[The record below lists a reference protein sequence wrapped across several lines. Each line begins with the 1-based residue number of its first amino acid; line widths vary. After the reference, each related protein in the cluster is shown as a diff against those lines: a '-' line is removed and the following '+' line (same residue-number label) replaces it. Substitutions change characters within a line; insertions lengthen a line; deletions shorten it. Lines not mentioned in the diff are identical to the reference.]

1 MSSAAERPT
10 GTVTFLFTDIEGS
23 TRLLKELRDDYG
35 TALSDHQ
42 RIVRDALAS
51 HEGWEIDTQGDS
63 FFAAFRRAKD
73 AVGAAVEAQRALAAH
88 EWPQGTQLRVR
99 MGMHTGEPAVGGE
112 RYVGLGVH
120 RAARIAAAGH
130 GGQVLVSQTTRELLR
145 DDPPPDVSLTDLG
158 EHELKDMDEPERIYQ
173 LVAPGLDQEFAPLKT
188 TAPALAAGREGE
200 LVEAAED
207 TVGAMG
213 RPWQQRR
220 RLLVGVAGGVGIA
233 LALVVTLVLTRGSAK
248 ASSVDPNNVGVV
260 EPNSGDVSAQVPV
273 GHAPGAI
280 AAGANAIW
288 VVNTSENSV
297 SRIDP
302 ASNNVQQTIDVGGGP
317 SGVAVGGGSVWVT
330 NGLDGTVS
338 RIAPSTNNVSQTI
351 TVGSGPAAVAYG
363 DGAVWVANAVEGT
376 VSRVDPDSGRV
387 LRTIPAAA
395 GVSGIAV
402 GFGRVWVVAPAASTL
417 LALDPSSGAV
427 VNRTNVGTDPSSVA
441 TGAGSVWVVNRSD
454 GTLSQIDPGAGA
466 VKQTIPVGRAPAAV
480 AVGHDAVWVAS
491 SGDGTLTKIDPVRVR
506 VAKRVQLSNAP
517 EGVAAAPGGVYVS
530 VRSTGRAHRGGTL
543 RLATVFGLDFVDPA
557 LAYAPES
564 WSTLSVTND
573 GLVAFR
579 RVAGV
584 EGGQLVPDLAEA
596 LPVATDGGKTYTFRV
611 RPGIHYSNGRVVQP
625 DDFRRA
631 IERVFEVKPLSGGR
645 PYYGDIVGAA
655 NCRPGRRCDLSKG
668 IVTNSAARTVT
679 FHLTAPDADFLTKLA
694 STFAVAVPASTPPH
708 DVGNHPVPATGPYMI
723 ASFKNGSAKL
733 VRNPRFREW
742 SADAKPDGYPDAIV
756 WRAEQDAAKVKQ
768 ATGRVERGD
777 SDFAFSV
784 VPPLGKAEIDRLTTR
799 YPGQLR
805 FSTSPVTNYFFL
817 NTRVPPFDD
826 VRARLAV
833 NYGLDRQALA
843 SLLGRANAPTCQI
856 LPPNYPSYRRSCP
869 YGQGGVAGVDKAR
882 RLVRASGSAGQSV
895 VVWSPGPD
903 HVQANYMASLLRSI
917 GYRAK
922 LHLIGD
928 VGKYFDAVTNSRTR
942 AQMGYYGW
950 GSDFPSE
957 SEFISPV
964 FTCAGFVPGV
974 PPATTNP
981 AEFCN
986 RALDRELEHA
996 ASVQAQDPP
1005 AAHALWRALEQKLL
1019 AQAPYVPTSNRK
1031 NVDFLAKR
1039 VGNYQYHP
1047 QWGPLIDQ
1055 LWVR

>member
-1 MSSAAERPT
+1 VSSAAERPT
-10 GTVTFLFTDIEGS
+10 GTVTFLFTDVEGS
-23 TRLLKELRDDYG
+23 TRLLKELRDDYA

-88 EWPQGTQLRVR
+88 GWPRGTQLRVR

-158 EHELKDMDEPERIYQ
+158 EHELKDMDERERIYQ
-173 LVAPGLDQEFAPLKT
+173 LVAPGLDEEFPPLKT
-188 TAPALAAGREGE
+188 TAAALAAGREGE

-220 RLLVGVAGGVGIA
+220 RLFLGAAGVVGIA
-233 LALVVTLVLTRGSAK
+233 LALVLTLVLTRGSAK
-248 ASSVDPNNVGVV
+248 ASSVAPNNVGVV
-260 EPNSGDVSAQVPV
+260 EPKSGNVSAQVPV

-288 VVNTSENSV
+288 VANTNENSV
-297 SRIDP
+297 SRIDA

-351 TVGSGPAAVAYG
+351 TVGNGPAAVAYG
-363 DGAVWVANAVEGT
+363 DDAVWVANAVEGT
-376 VSRVDPDSGRV
+376 VSRLDPESGHV
-387 LRTIPAAA
+387 VRTIPAAA

-427 VNRTNVGTDPSSVA
+427 VNRTNVGTDPSAVA
-441 TGAGSVWVVNRSD
+441 TGAGSVWVVNRAD
-454 GTLSQIDPGAGA
+454 GTLSQIDPDSAT
-466 VKQTIPVGRAPAAV
+466 VKQTIPAGRAPAAV
-480 AVGHDAVWVAS
+480 AVGHGAVWVAS
-491 SGDGTLTKIDPVRVR
+491 SGDGTLTKIDPLRVR
-506 VAKRVQLSNAP
+506 VAKRLRLSNAP
-517 EGVAAAPGGVYVS
+517 EGVAVAPGGVYVS

-543 RLATVFGLDFVDPA
+543 RLATTFGLDFVDPA
-557 LAYAPES
+557 LAYTPES
-564 WSTLSVTND
+564 WATLSATND

-584 EGGQLVPDLAEA
+584 QGTQLVPNLAEA
-596 LPVATDGGKTYTFRV
+596 LPVASDAGKTYTFRV
-611 RPGIHYSNGRVVQP
+611 RPGIRYSNGQPVQP
-625 DDFRRA
+625 EDFRRE
-631 IERVFEVKPLSGGR
+631 IERVYEVKPISGGT
-645 PYYGDIVGAA
+645 PYYRGIVGAA
-655 NCRPGRRCDLSKG
+655 KCRPGRRCDLSQG
-668 IVTNSAARTVT
+668 IVTDRAARTVT
-679 FHLTAPDADFLTKLA
+679 FHLKAPDADFPTKLA
-694 STFAVAVPASTPPH
+694 MTFAVAVPASTPPH
-708 DVGNHPVPATGPYMI
+708 NVGNHPVPATGPYMI

-733 VRNPRFREW
+733 VRNPQFREW
-742 SADAKPDGYPDAIV
+742 SADAQPDGYPDAIV
-756 WRAEQDAAKVKQ
+756 WTVEHDPTKVKQ
-768 ATGRVERGD
+768 AVRGVQRGEFD
-777 SDFAFSV
+777 VAYGV
-784 VPPLGKAEIDRLTTR
+784 VPPLGKADIDRLATR

-805 FSTSPVTNYFFL
+805 FSTSPTTNYFFL
-817 NTRVPPFDD
+817 NTRVPPFNDL
-826 VRARLAV
+826 RARLAV
-833 NYGLDRQALA
+833 NYALDRQALA
-843 SLLGRANAPTCQI
+843 AVLGRAIAPTCQI
-856 LPPNYPSYRRSCP
+856 LPSNYPSYHKTCP
-869 YGQGGVAGVDKAR
+869 YGQGGVAGLDKAR
-882 RLVRASGSAGQSV
+882 RLVRASGTAGQSV
-895 VVWSPGPD
+895 GVWSPAPQA
-903 HVQANYMASLLRSI
+903 VQAGYIASLLRSL
-917 GYRAK
+917 GYRTK
-922 LHLIGD
+922 TRLIAD
-928 VGKYFDAVTNSRTR
+928 PQKYFETVTNSRTR
-942 AQMGYYGW
+942 AQTGYYGW
-950 GSDFPSE
+950 ASDFPSE
-957 SEFISPV
+957 SGFISPV
-964 FTCAGFVPGV
+964 FTCGAVVPGD
-974 PPATTNP
+974 AIGTTNP
-981 AEFCN
+981 AQFCN
-986 RALDRELEHA
+986 PGLDRELEHA

-1005 AAHALWRALEQKLL
+1005 AAHALWRALERKLL
-1019 AQAPYVPTSNRK
+1019 AQAPYVPTYNRK